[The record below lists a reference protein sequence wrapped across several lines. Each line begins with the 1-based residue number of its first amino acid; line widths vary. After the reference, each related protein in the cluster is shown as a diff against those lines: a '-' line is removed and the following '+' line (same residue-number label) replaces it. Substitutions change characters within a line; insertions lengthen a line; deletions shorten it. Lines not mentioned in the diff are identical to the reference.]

1 MAMYW
6 NDDKDKT
13 PGFVVPDD
21 VVDLAYK
28 IGCPTIPL
36 DHAHSLSSALL
47 EALPWIAEEEYA
59 GIHLIHGAASGNGWF
74 RPEDPENEL
83 LHLPK
88 RTRMRLRLP
97 KNRLQEAQALS
108 GQTLD
113 IQGHPLEIGKS
124 DVFLL
129 SSLPTLFSRYVITS
143 EELDETGF
151 LEEVAEQ
158 LMALDIPCRKML
170 GGITHTM
177 NFSDGPVFTRSL
189 MVADLGPEQS
199 VRLQQVGLGEG
210 RTRGCGLF
218 VPHKGIK
225 AVNETEGE

>member
-6 NDDKDKT
+6 NDEKDKT
-13 PGFVVPDD
+13 PGFVIPDD

-47 EALPWIAEEEYA
+47 EALPWLSEEEYA

-74 RPEDPENEL
+74 RPEDTENEL
-83 LHLPK
+83 LHLSR
-88 RTRMRLRLP
+88 RTRMRLRIPKHRLP
-97 KNRLQEAQALS
+97 EAQALS
-108 GQTLD
+108 GETLD
-113 IQGHPLEIGKS
+113 IDGHSLEIGKS
-124 DVFLL
+124 DVFQL
-129 SSLPTLFSRYVITS
+129 SSLPTLFSRYVITR
-143 EELDETGF
+143 EELDETQF

-177 NFSDGPVFTRSL
+177 NFADGPVFTRSL
-189 MVADLGPEQS
+189 MVADLEPEQS
-199 VRLQQVGLGEG
+199 VHLQQVGIGEG

-218 VPHKGIK
+218 LPHKGIE
-225 AVNETEGE
+225 AVKKPGGE